1 MLARRTEQGL
11 GLRIPEGGEETYKP
25 GTEGGIEPALG
36 K

>member
-11 GLRIPEGGEETYKP
+11 GLRISEGGEETYKP